1 VRLGRIRLLQGD
13 VIMISQ
19 GIRFIHTDIWKIR
32 LKNLSPTKAF
42 FIKYLRIIILA
53 WRGFVKDHCQK
64 TASVLTYY
72 SLLNVVPVIAVVFG
86 IAKGFGLE
94 KIIEKQILQTAE
106 KANWQADL
114 TNQILNFSHSFL
126 EKVNGGLIAGTG
138 VILLF
143 WTVISIMGKIED
155 SFNGIWEVKKS
166 RTLARKFTD
175 YLAMMFLAPVLLVI
189 SGSATILV
197 ASKVEAIISKI
208 AFLGIFSSV
217 IFFLLSLLPYV
228 SMWILLTM
236 LYLVMPNTRISLRSG
251 VLGGV
256 AAGTIYQMVQWIY
269 IKFQI
274 GVASYSAIY
283 GSFAALPLFLVWVQ
297 MSWMILLLGAE
308 IAHASEHY
316 ETFGFYSDYL
326 QISIYS
332 RKFLM
337 LRIIQLLTKKF
348 SLGEKPLSAKQI
360 ASALEIPVRLVQQ
373 LLDELTNTGLVTE
386 TTTRTRN
393 EVAFQPGRTIEG
405 ITVKHA
411 LDEYEKNGLIQI
423 PDSQSEEAERIS
435 KYLRDIS
442 DAIEKSPGNVTLKGI

>member
-1 VRLGRIRLLQGD
+1 
-13 VIMISQ
+13 MISQ
-19 GIRFIHTDIWKIR
+19 LIRFINTDIWKIR
-32 LKNLSPTKAF
+32 LKNLSRPKAF

-53 WRGFVKDHCQK
+53 TRSFVKDDCQK

-94 KIIEKQILQTAE
+94 KIIEKQILQAAE

-126 EKVNGGLIAGTG
+126 EKVNGGLIAGIG
-138 VILLF
+138 VILLL

-155 SFNGIWEVKKS
+155 SFNGIWEVRKS

-175 YLAMMFLAPVLLVI
+175 YLAMMFLAPVLLVV
-189 SGSATILV
+189 SSSATVLV
-197 ASKVEAIISKI
+197 ASKVQMIVNKI
-208 AFLGIFSSV
+208 AFLGIFGPL

-228 SMWILLTM
+228 SMWTLLTM
-236 LYLVMPNTRISLRSG
+236 LYLVMPNTRISLSSG
-251 VLGGV
+251 ILGGV
-256 AAGTIYQMVQWIY
+256 AAGTIYQIVQWVY

-316 ETFGFYSDYL
+316 ETFGFYPDYFK
-326 QISIYS
+326 ISTYS
-332 RKFLM
+332 KKFLI
-337 LRIIQLLTKKF
+337 LRIIHLVTKKF
-348 SLGEKPLSAKQI
+348 TLRERPLSAKQI

-373 LLDELTNTGLVTE
+373 LLDDLTNIGLVTE
-386 TTTRTRN
+386 TTTRSKN
-393 EVAFQPGRTIEG
+393 EVVFQPGRPIED

-411 LDEYEKNGLIQI
+411 LEEYEKNALIQI
-423 PDSQSEEAERIS
+423 PDFQSEEAESIS